1 MTLLQF
7 AIGALNDVQDRHAD
21 RLSRPAK
28 PIPAGSVP
36 VGGAR
41 LVAAGAAV
49 LGLVLAAPSGW
60 LVLGLAMVVLA
71 IGGLYDLALKG
82 TAWSWVPFAIG
93 IPLLPV
99 YGWLGAADGL
109 PALFVVLIPV
119 GVLEGAALAIANALV
134 DVERDREA
142 GLASV
147 ATTLGRRVSGVVVL
161 VLQAAVGGVAVVTAV
176 GLGVPRAWLALVA
189 GASLIV
195 VAGAATSV
203 PSSAPAGRRAAAWTT
218 QAVGAGAVAVGWIGG
233 AVAAGAMG

>member
-36 VGGAR
+36 VGVAR
-41 LVAAGAAV
+41 LVAVGAAG
-49 LGLVLAAPSGW
+49 LGLALAAPSGW
-60 LVLGLAMVVLA
+60 LVLGLALVVLA

-82 TAWSWVPFAIG
+82 TAWSWLPFAIG

-109 PALFVVLIPV
+109 PALFGVLIPV

-142 GLASV
+142 GVASV
-147 ATTLGRRVSGVVVL
+147 ATALGRRLSAVVVL
-161 VLQAAVGGVAVVTAV
+161 VLQTAVGGVAVVTGV
-176 GLGVPRAWLALVA
+176 GLGAPPAWLVLVV

-195 VAGAATSV
+195 VAGAAMAA
-203 PSSAPAGRRAAAWTT
+203 PSRAPAGRRAAAWTT
-218 QAVGAGAVAVGWIGG
+218 QAVGAGALAVGWIGG
-233 AVAAGAMG
+233 AVAAGAMA